1 MHFLRAFFCAL
12 VIGVLLVP
20 LAKAQHTTE
29 PRHRLS
35 AAYGEQAVA
44 LTLDACSGGTD
55 QKLLE
60 FLVAQRIPATL
71 FLTRRWIVRNAP
83 AVAFIKAHR
92 ELFAIENH
100 GARHLAAVLGEG
112 RAMYTVPGV
121 GDLAGLRDEM
131 QGGAQA
137 IAAAFGSAPRW
148 YRGATARYDREAL
161 AEIARIGFG
170 IAGYSVNADQGASL
184 PRAQVV
190 QRMLAARA
198 GDVIIAHMNHPNA
211 ATGAALMETLPQL
224 KARGLK
230 FVKLSDA
237 PLVNER

>member
-1 MHFLRAFFCAL
+1 MRVLRIFFSLLAIGFLL
-12 VIGVLLVP
+12 MP
-20 LAKAQHTTE
+20 LARAQHTIE

-35 AAYGEQAVA
+35 AAYGAQAVA

-71 FLTRRWIVRNAP
+71 FVTRRWIARNAP
-83 AVAFIKAHR
+83 AIAFIKAHP

-100 GARHLAAVLGEG
+100 GARHLAAVLGVG
-112 RAMYTVPGV
+112 RAVYTVPGV
-121 GDLAGLRDEM
+121 GDLAGLRDEV

-137 IAAAFGSAPRW
+137 IAATFGGAPRW
-148 YRGATARYDREAL
+148 YRGATARYDREAMV
-161 AEIARIGFG
+161 EIERMGLR

-190 QRMLAARA
+190 QRMRAAQA

-211 ATGAALMETLPQL
+211 ATGTAMMEILPQL
-224 KARGLK
+224 RARGLK

-237 PLVNER
+237 ALIDAR